1 MNNNEG
7 EWITVTSKKRRNK
20 KSNKNNTFD
29 KTKVNLWYNTSSW
42 QHKVLS
48 NSYKYEDGTTV
59 LDKFNLAE
67 LHDRYLLTKSNY
79 DKNYFCKKLMRVV
92 TEDKWKVE
100 QLLVNDTTEDVKESE
115 PETLEEP
122 VVLEKK
128 EDESVQEHQVDET
141 VVEVKPVETSTV
153 NCSNASSCKE
163 GISWASVV

>member
-7 EWITVTSKKRRNK
+7 EWITVTNK
-20 KSNKNNTFD
+20 KNRKNKNKNSTFD
-29 KTKVNLWYNTSSW
+29 KTKVKLWYTTSSW
-42 QHKVLS
+42 QHKVLN
-48 NSYKYEDGTTV
+48 NSYKYEDGSTV

-67 LHDRYLLTKSNY
+67 LHDRYLLAKSNY

-100 QLLVNDTTEDVKESE
+100 QSLVNDTTEEVKKAESITSE
-115 PETLEEP
+115 KT

-128 EDESVQEHQVDET
+128 EEEPIQEHQVEQP
-141 VVEVKPVETSTV
+141 VEVKSVETTV
-153 NCSNASSCKE
+153 VNNVEPSKCKE

>member
-7 EWITVTSKKRRNK
+7 EWITVTNKKNRRNK
-20 KSNKNNTFD
+20 NNNKNNTFD
-29 KTKVNLWYNTSSW
+29 KTKVKLWYTTSSW
-42 QHKVLS
+42 QHKVLN
-48 NSYKYEDGTTV
+48 NSYKYEDGSTV

-67 LHDRYLLTKSNY
+67 LHDRYLLAKSNY

-100 QLLVNDTTEDVKESE
+100 QSLVNDTTEEVKKAESITSE
-115 PETLEEP
+115 KT

-128 EDESVQEHQVDET
+128 EEEPIQEHQVEQP
-141 VVEVKPVETSTV
+141 VEVKPVETTV
-153 NCSNASSCKE
+153 VNNVKPSKCKE

>member
-48 NSYKYEDGTTV
+48 NSYEYEDGTTV

-79 DKNYFCKKLMRVV
+79 DKNYFCKKLMKVV

-100 QLLVNDTTEDVKESE
+100 QLLVNDTTEDVKDKS
-115 PETLEEP
+115 
-122 VVLEKK
+122 
-128 EDESVQEHQVDET
+128 S
-141 VVEVKPVETSTV
+141 ST
-153 NCSNASSCKE
+153 E
-163 GISWASVV
+163 

>member
-7 EWITVTSKKRRNK
+7 EWITVTNK
-20 KSNKNNTFD
+20 KNRKNKNKNSTFD
-29 KTKVNLWYNTSSW
+29 KTKVKLWYTTSSW
-42 QHKVLS
+42 QHKVLN
-48 NSYKYEDGTTV
+48 NSYKYEDGSTV

-67 LHDRYLLTKSNY
+67 LHDRYLLAKSNY

-100 QLLVNDTTEDVKESE
+100 QSLVNDTTEEVKKAESITSE
-115 PETLEEP
+115 KT

-128 EDESVQEHQVDET
+128 EEEPIQEHQVEQP
-141 VVEVKPVETSTV
+141 VEVKSVETTV
-153 NCSNASSCKE
+153 VNNVKPSKCKE

>member
-7 EWITVTSKKRRNK
+7 EWITVTNK
-20 KSNKNNTFD
+20 KNRKNKNKNSTFD
-29 KTKVNLWYNTSSW
+29 KTKVKLWYTTSSW
-42 QHKVLS
+42 QHKVLN
-48 NSYKYEDGTTV
+48 NSYKYEDGSTV

-67 LHDRYLLTKSNY
+67 LHDRYLLAKSNY

-100 QLLVNDTTEDVKESE
+100 QSLVYDITEDVKEDE
-115 PETLEEP
+115 PVTLEES

-128 EDESVQEHQVDET
+128 EEPVHKQS
-141 VVEVKPVETSTV
+141 VEVKPVETTV
-153 NCSNASSCKE
+153 VNNVEPSKCKE

>member
-48 NSYKYEDGTTV
+48 NSYEYEDGTTV

-100 QLLVNDTTEDVKESE
+100 QLLVNDTSEDVKEAE
-115 PETLEEP
+115 PNTLEES

-128 EDESVQEHQVDET
+128 EDESVQEHQVEET
-141 VVEVKPVETSTV
+141 VNEAKPVETSTV
-153 NCSNASSCKE
+153 NGSNASSCKE

>member
-7 EWITVTSKKRRNK
+7 EWITVTNK
-20 KSNKNNTFD
+20 KNRKNKNKNSTFD
-29 KTKVNLWYNTSSW
+29 KTKVKLWYTTSSW
-42 QHKVLS
+42 QHKVLN
-48 NSYKYEDGTTV
+48 NSYKYEDGSTV

-67 LHDRYLLTKSNY
+67 LHDRYLLAKSNY

-100 QLLVNDTTEDVKESE
+100 QSLVSDTTEEVKEAESVTSE
-115 PETLEEP
+115 KT

-128 EDESVQEHQVDET
+128 EEEPIQEHQVEQP
-141 VVEVKPVETSTV
+141 VEVKSVETTV
-153 NCSNASSCKE
+153 VNNVKPSKCKE

>member
-7 EWITVTSKKRRNK
+7 EWITVTSKKNRRNK
-20 KSNKNNTFD
+20 NKNSTFD
-29 KTKVNLWYNTSSW
+29 KTKVKLWYNTSSW
-42 QHKVLS
+42 QHKVL
-48 NSYKYEDGTTV
+48 NKSYKYEDGTTV

-67 LHDRYLLTKSNY
+67 LHDRYLLAKSNY

-100 QLLVNDTTEDVKESE
+100 QSLVNDTTEDVKENE
-115 PETLEEP
+115 PITLEEP

-128 EDESVQEHQVDET
+128 ETELVQEHQVEQP
-141 VVEVKPVETSTV
+141 VEVKPVETTV
-153 NCSNASSCKE
+153 VNRSESSKCKE